1 MVHNLFSPW
10 PALAPFGKTLEL
22 KTSPLKNVS
31 LFYYD
36 VPAGAF
42 DGSPVAAVLPAAAIP
57 PATVASP
64 SGVSERGGPLLVLVH
79 GLGDEADT
87 WRRLIPPLSGAGCRV
102 IAVDLPGF
110 GRSGGRGNYRRHRD
124 AVLEIIKHARHPG
137 RCVVVGSSMGAVVAE
152 AVAFAAGPAD
162 SPEHGPVNGLVLI
175 DGCIP
180 TGAPVPKPLAAMACA
195 GKKWYRAFRGDH
207 EGAWKSLFPY
217 YADIASLPV
226 EDRDFLRERVIDRVT
241 SPLQERS
248 YFSTLKSMLLVW
260 RFMSRGMEKRAASW
274 PGSIS
279 LIWGS
284 EDRIVPKAQGEY
296 FQTVRK
302 DAELHVIPGA
312 GHLPHQEQPEACAKI
327 ILGFLR
333 NF

>member
-1 MVHNLFSPW
+1 MAHNLFSPW
-10 PALAPFGKTLEL
+10 PALASFGKTLEL
-22 KTSPLKNVS
+22 KTSLKNVS
-31 LFYYD
+31 LFYYE

-42 DGSPVAAVLPAAAIP
+42 ASGVLKPAA
-57 PATVASP
+57 
-64 SGVSERGGPLLVLVH
+64 GNPLVVLVH

-137 RCVVVGSSMGAVVAE
+137 KCVLVGSSMGAVVAE
-152 AVAFAAGPAD
+152 AAAFAAG
-162 SPEHGPVNGLVLI
+162 SPVNGLVLI

-180 TGAPVPKPLAAMACA
+180 TGSPVPKPLAVMALPWL
-195 GKKWYRAFRGDH
+195 GKKWYRAFRSDH
-207 EGAWKSLFPY
+207 EGARKSLFPY
-217 YADIASLPV
+217 YADIASLPA
-226 EDRDFLRERVIDRVT
+226 EDRDFLRERVVDRVT
-241 SPLQERS
+241 SPVQERS
-248 YFSTLKSMLLVW
+248 YFSTLRSMLVVW
-260 RFMSRGMEKRAASW
+260 QFMSGGMEKRAASW
-274 PGSIS
+274 PGSLT
-279 LIWGS
+279 LIWGA

-327 ILGFLR
+327 ILDFLR
-333 NF
+333 SF